1 MRQIPMENTTS
12 FPPRRITT
20 LRPLRLVLLGVACV
34 LLTGCFET
42 KQDIILNPDGSGK
55 MVVESVFA
63 QMPALVRTDSAA
75 LPNEGLTN
83 FIRKTLEETAGVE
96 AWRDISFHQRA
107 DGRAYFRG
115 TAYFGDL
122 SKLQIGSMLVH
133 RYSVTRDETG
143 NLIISLNTS
152 ASIDSPLQ
160 KITEPVTAES
170 IQRERAMVRSALP
183 LLQSTLGAMKQD
195 TTLHFSGALKR
206 SSNFEVKPPSLL
218 HLLTDGGKIIQ
229 AIEQFVFDTNLDQVR
244 ISGQKSSFEDL
255 MNERLYGERAPVLAV
270 IKPGTK
276 PLFDYA
282 KEVAEARQ
290 AFPEFARKLQ
300 TEAGMEISKPT
311 VDGQP
316 ATLTVTGIEWFN
328 GELPTRSHSSFG
340 DRRRSYILHLRAGL
354 SGIVLRVNKVQFT
367 RAKTLEGLDLLRPN
381 GNSDL
386 GASPSVGT
394 DPSMVFFRAG
404 LQMPPLDTKGL
415 AELSGVLEC
424 DSMASQRTVELIS
437 GRLRAGTKGA
447 EFETQIDGYDPRMSG
462 YDRLSLRTRLE
473 PGQLRSIHI
482 VGDAGQRS
490 QLQQRGHTVI
500 GDMHIITYITRNEIP
515 STGKIVA
522 EVLTGEQTL
531 RIPFALTNVTLL
543 GQSLR

>member
-1 MRQIPMENTTS
+1 METTHLPSRQPADALTACRN
-12 FPPRRITT
+12 
-20 LRPLRLVLLGVACV
+20 VLLSIACV
-34 LLTGCFET
+34 LFTGCFET
-42 KQDIILNPDGSGK
+42 KQDITLNPDGSGK
-55 MVVESVFA
+55 MVVESVFT
-63 QMPALVRTDSAA
+63 QMPALARMDSAA

-96 AWRDISFHQRA
+96 AWRDISFHQRP

-115 TAYFGDL
+115 TAYFADL

-143 NLIISLNTS
+143 NLIISLNAS
-152 ASIDSPLQ
+152 APIDSPLQ
-160 KITEPVTAES
+160 KTNEPVTVES

-183 LLQSTLGAMKQD
+183 LLQSTLGTMKQD
-195 TTLHFSGALKR
+195 TTLHFSGTLKR
-206 SSNFEVKPPSLL
+206 ASNFEVKPPDML

-229 AIEQFVFDTNLDQVR
+229 AIEQFVFDTNLDRAR

-290 AFPEFARKLQ
+290 AFPVFARMLR
-300 TEAGMEISKPT
+300 TEAGPQISKPA
-311 VDGQP
+311 VNGQP
-316 ATLTVTGIEWFN
+316 ATLTVTGVEWFN
-328 GELPTRSHSSFG
+328 GEMPTGSYGLFG
-340 DRRRSYILHLRAGL
+340 DRRRSYTLHLRAAL

-367 RAKTLEGLDLLRPN
+367 RAQTLEGLDLLQPN
-381 GNSDL
+381 RNSDL

-394 DPSMVFFRAG
+394 DRSMVFFRAG
-404 LQMPPLDTKGL
+404 LQMPPLDTKGI

-424 DSMASQRTVELIS
+424 DSMASQRTIELIS
-437 GRLRAGTKGA
+437 GRLRAGTRGT

-462 YDRLSLRTRLE
+462 HDRLALRTQLKPE
-473 PGQLRSIHI
+473 QLRSIHI

-490 QLQQRGHTVI
+490 QLEQRGHTVI
-500 GDMHIITYITRNEIP
+500 GDMHIITYTTRNEIP
-515 STGKIVA
+515 PTGKIVA

-531 RIPFALTNVTLL
+531 RIPFAMTNVSLL
-543 GQSLR
+543 GQPLR